1 MRNIVKSLLLLTAT
15 VVICAIAYPLAV
27 WAIGQTFFALTANGS
42 MVNGTGWQA
51 GWISADRSA
60 VHQG

>member
-27 WAIGQTFFALTANGS
+27 WAIGQTFFASRPTAAWS
-42 MVNGTGWQA
+42 R
-51 GWISADRSA
+51 DRMASRLDRC
-60 VHQG
+60 